1 MTSRSLVV
9 RIANLPQ
16 PKLAF
21 TNRVYVSPSTFQ
33 QLAGPVSLN
42 AKDPTANIRVDQ
54 LIYLASPID
63 GVQDGDLAMSMPQ
76 RKNGN
81 LATGQDLTVTTFQP
95 TSEVALTAISIGLD
109 LLVKKEGVKVTVNAE
124 ELAEAFKEQFA
135 NQIFHVRQ
143 SLAMEF
149 GDAKIK
155 FELTIDSLDH
165 AVIGAGAATF
175 AASNRGEF
183 GMILQTTN
191 VRFQKA
197 TGSKSGLIIEGGEL
211 PDQNNDLFNGRFNF
225 EEMGIGGLDDQFLE
239 IFRKAFASR
248 MFPGVA
254 KELGT
259 NHVRGILLFG
269 PPGCGKTLIARK
281 IGKILKAREPKI
293 VNGPEVLD
301 KYVGAAE
308 EKIRNLFLDA
318 EKEQAEKGD
327 ASGLHI
333 IIFDEM
339 DAIMKTRGSNRGDAG
354 VGDSIV
360 NQLLSKI
367 DGVDSLNNILLIG
380 MTNRKDL
387 IDEAILRPGRL
398 EVHVEITLPDERG
411 RLQIIHIKTAEMR
424 KNRRI
429 ADEAIAHL
437 PLLATMTKNYTGAEL
452 EGMVRNAASFAL
464 ARNIDPTNPKAV
476 DTKNI
481 KVEWADFERSVRE
494 TVPAFGNANNSGL
507 DAYYSN
513 GIVDYG
519 PAFGELQARLDRLV
533 KQVASS
539 ARTPLM
545 TVLLEGTTGCGKTAL
560 AAKVAHTS
568 GFPFVRLI
576 SPDSM
581 IGESEAAKCA
591 RLLKVFNDAYKSPLS
606 LIFIDDIERLIEF
619 TPVGMRFSN
628 VILQTF
634 LILLRKIPPKSCR
647 LMVIGT
653 TSVATLLEDLQLV
666 AAFNVPM
673 HISLLQNPAE
683 YAAVISK
690 YVDSSIPQSVIQGI
704 SRAIDRPIGIK
715 PLMLALE
722 MAQSDLEPG
731 ETLSVAKFLECLHT
745 MGPT

>member
-1 MTSRSLVV
+1 
-9 RIANLPQ
+9 
-16 PKLAF
+16 
-21 TNRVYVSPSTFQ
+21 
-33 QLAGPVSLN
+33 
-42 AKDPTANIRVDQ
+42 
-54 LIYLASPID
+54 
-63 GVQDGDLAMSMPQ
+63 
-76 RKNGN
+76 
-81 LATGQDLTVTTFQP
+81 
-95 TSEVALTAISIGLD
+95 
-109 LLVKKEGVKVTVNAE
+109 
-124 ELAEAFKEQFA
+124 
-135 NQIFHVRQ
+135 
-143 SLAMEF
+143 
-149 GDAKIK
+149 
-155 FELTIDSLDH
+155 
-165 AVIGAGAATF
+165 
-175 AASNRGEF
+175 
-183 GMILQTTN
+183 
-191 VRFQKA
+191 
-197 TGSKSGLIIEGGEL
+197 
-211 PDQNNDLFNGRFNF
+211 
-225 EEMGIGGLDDQFLE
+225 
-239 IFRKAFASR
+239 
-248 MFPGVA
+248 
-254 KELGT
+254 
-259 NHVRGILLFG
+259 
-269 PPGCGKTLIARK
+269 
-281 IGKILKAREPKI
+281 
-293 VNGPEVLD
+293 
-301 KYVGAAE
+301 
-308 EKIRNLFLDA
+308 
-318 EKEQAEKGD
+318 
-327 ASGLHI
+327 
-333 IIFDEM
+333 
-339 DAIMKTRGSNRGDAG
+339 MKTRGSNRGDAG

-411 RLQIIHIKTAEMR
+411 RLQIIHIKTADMR

-673 HISLLQNPAE
+673 HISLLQNPSE

-731 ETLSVAKFLECLHT
+731 EALSVAKFLECLHT